1 MASLTDQVNQELE
14 VSQLIGQHEVH
25 PPSLLAR
32 GWCWCPC
39 PSWCAGSLHRSSL
52 LSLKKDENR
61 VKTNFR
67 TKKSWTYS
75 RPSSAGRT
83 WAWSPCRGGRL
94 GRAGG
99 GWRGGGTTLPAAQ
112 KASSEPHFKPHQCTP
127 ASIKIG
133 VSEKVLHTSRKFSVK
148 RKWPRYSSCYFSVYI
163 PSYIITEVIL
173 IVVFSFDTA
182 WPNDDFSWRPHKRVQ
197 FTTSSRFNPSLA
209 ANVSD

>member
-1 MASLTDQVNQELE
+1 MLSGNIDFSRLGMKNLSFHQNKRLLSWFSLQPSLYSYTILSAMASLTDQVNQELE

-83 WAWSPCRGGRL
+83 WAWSPCRGGRR

-112 KASSEPHFKPHQCTP
+112 KASSELHFKPHQCTR
-127 ASIKIG
+127 SIR
-133 VSEKVLHTSRKFSVK
+133 EPDFQVL
-148 RKWPRYSSCYFSVYI
+148 
-163 PSYIITEVIL
+163 
-173 IVVFSFDTA
+173 
-182 WPNDDFSWRPHKRVQ
+182 
-197 FTTSSRFNPSLA
+197 
-209 ANVSD
+209 